1 MATRSRDGRSA
12 GRYGHSHARS
22 SFEAVSRLS
31 GLTHRPPESL
41 GPGSKERKSVLI
53 NLAADLGLAVDTR
66 AAKPILGQ
74 QMAEMLG
81 VGWDT
86 SCWSTGSTVT
96 LEGLN
101 RILGGAES
109 HITAQRRAPQLE
121 VIAPASSA
129 SFTPARS
136 KLEAVSRIS
145 ALTGSAPQTL
155 GPGSKE
161 RKSALAD
168 LANGLGIEV
177 DARANKPAL
186 GAAIAGAI
194 GANWDEDCW
203 SAGHTITLE
212 GLNRLLAAA
221 ERFQHRRGR
230 AQRGLFLSVRD
241 EAGALLEALR
251 EALPL
256 DWDGRTCVSDMKDAE
271 YSQWAQDEWAAF
283 YFEYLGLP
291 ALINTFGGGPRQFAN
306 TRIDYSLG
314 HPWDLKVHM
323 AESSV
328 APLNDQMAIKEG
340 LKAGAGVGFLVLTG
354 EVVYDSGEFRAWQ
367 KQFRAQHG
375 KVAKGRTTPPVYVRK
390 SKVAFRP
397 TLLEAFFIENDLALT
412 NAVKDGSLRVM
423 KQGRQTSGAARP
435 PKYSLDL
442 AMARWEGS
450 LLLAQSPV

>member
-1 MATRSRDGRSA
+1 MATRSRGGRSA

-22 SFEAVSRLS
+22 KLEAVSRLS

-53 NLAADLGLAVDTR
+53 NLAADLGLVVDTR
-66 AAKPILGQ
+66 APKPILGE

-81 VGWDT
+81 VAWDT
-86 SCWSTGSTVT
+86 TCWSTGSTVT

-101 RILGGAES
+101 RILAGAES

-121 VIAPASSA
+121 LITPTAGSA

-168 LANGLGIEV
+168 LANGLGIQV
-177 DARANKPAL
+177 DVKANKPAL

-194 GANWDEDCW
+194 GATWDEECW

-221 ERFQHRRGR
+221 ERFQRRRGG

-241 EAGALLEALR
+241 EAGALLAALR

-256 DWDGRTCVSDMKDAE
+256 KLGRSRM
-271 YSQWAQDEWAAF
+271 
-283 YFEYLGLP
+283 
-291 ALINTFGGGPRQFAN
+291 RQ
-306 TRIDYSLG
+306 R
-314 HPWDLKVHM
+314 H
-323 AESSV
+323 
-328 APLNDQMAIKEG
+328 EG
-340 LKAGAGVGFLVLTG
+340 
-354 EVVYDSGEFRAWQ
+354 R
-367 KQFRAQHG
+367 
-375 KVAKGRTTPPVYVRK
+375 
-390 SKVAFRP
+390 
-397 TLLEAFFIENDLALT
+397 
-412 NAVKDGSLRVM
+412 
-423 KQGRQTSGAARP
+423 
-435 PKYSLDL
+435 
-442 AMARWEGS
+442 
-450 LLLAQSPV
+450 